1 MGGVIV
7 MEVVYRRGPLTT
19 EPSLMIHH
27 LASCRQAGATLR
39 IMKLFA
45 AGTAWLHVLIL
56 KAFGDLRAAHNQ
68 LGDHK
73 TGAISTGSHS
83 RNEQKG

>member
-1 MGGVIV
+1 
-7 MEVVYRRGPLTT
+7 
-19 EPSLMIHH
+19 
-27 LASCRQAGATLR
+27 
-39 IMKLFA
+39 MKLFA